1 MHIIE
6 HHHRILLQQ
15 RIRIQRLH
23 QHPIRNELDLRLFIF
38 VCVEANL
45 IGDLAIMETGLFADA
60 LADAGA
66 GDAPGE
72 SDADAFLQGVAGL
85 D

>member
-1 MHIIE
+1 
-6 HHHRILLQQ
+6 
-15 RIRIQRLH
+15 
-23 QHPIRNELDLRLFIF
+23 
-38 VCVEANL
+38 
-45 IGDLAIMETGLFADA
+45 METGLFADA